1 MSFQLLDPAYIYGIY
16 RFLSSHSF
24 QFIILSHF
32 VVQLLLHLVQKIG
45 ATIVL
50 ASSDVGV
57 ETIAVLGFDTKEL
70 VHGLRQVLELHIAII
85 HASHDADAIY
95 HFYKVNGIASPFL
108 LMALILMI
116 LAERLL
122 KWMWSHEDDML
133 LPHALAFC
141 GQMQ

>member
-1 MSFQLLDPAYIYGIY
+1 MVF
-16 RFLSSHSF
+16 
-24 QFIILSHF
+24 
-32 VVQLLLHLVQKIG
+32 
-45 ATIVL
+45 

-57 ETIAVLGFDTKEL
+57 ETIAVLGFDAE
-70 VHGLRQVLELHIAII
+70 E
-85 HASHDADAIY
+85 
-95 HFYKVNGIASPFL
+95 
-108 LMALILMI
+108 MALILMI

>member
-1 MSFQLLDPAYIYGIY
+1 MSFQLLAPAYIYGIY

-32 VVQLLLHLVQKIG
+32 VVQLLLHSVKEVST
-45 ATIVL
+45 AMVL

-70 VHGLRQVLELHIAII
+70 VHGLRQVLELHITII

-95 HFYKVNGIASPFL
+95 HFYKVNGIACPF
-108 LMALILMI
+108 
-116 LAERLL
+116 
-122 KWMWSHEDDML
+122 H
-133 LPHALAFC
+133 
-141 GQMQ
+141 